1 MSMSS
6 GSRSGLLAG
15 VCLAVLAPL
24 SLAHAEA
31 ATAAGSAAI
40 TTAPVAAAATAE
52 GGPIANQVSEVI
64 VTAGRRASDIQK
76 TPTAVTA
83 VSSAALDASFINE
96 ISGLNS
102 IVPSLQITQANG
114 SENLASIRGVGSETP
129 ENTATTTPGISEFVD
144 GVYIVNSVSLDE
156 TLFDIDHIE
165 VLRGPQGDLY
175 GESSTGGAINLITK
189 QPELHTFGGSGDVS
203 GGDYDLVRARA
214 EVNLPVGDTV
224 AIRASVQK
232 YSHEGFTK
240 DTYFPDFRLDD
251 ADDLSGK
258 VAVLWRPVS
267 NFSATVTGQWYHS
280 LENGA
285 AQKNI
290 DDIDTD
296 PRHVFQDFQGK
307 FELVNQLY
315 HVNLQY
321 DLPWFSIR
329 SVTGYQHENFID
341 HYDSSR
347 SAFSVLGAYDDV
359 ARYNTNTSSY
369 TEEFDLFSHPG
380 SRFEWT
386 VGAFVL
392 NEESKQFVVEY
403 ETPQTDVI
411 NPETDPS
418 IVAVPLGIES
428 APYPDNLSYGNLTHA
443 ARQGYAG
450 FARGTY
456 HLTPR
461 LSFTVGARV
470 NHDSYTTQSFN
481 FSAFG
486 TSTVSHGFN
495 DTVPTGRVEADYQL
509 TDQNLVYASAARGYK
524 PGGVNGKNGQAVV
537 PETFHDETN
546 TAFEVGSKSNFLDRQ
561 LRLNVA
567 AFYYLYRNMQY
578 IEYDPVPF
586 DSGISNIPSIHE
598 YGVEAEAAFQS
609 RDHHLHLDGSVALEN
624 GIAQGNYKTINS
636 TIANSIEGT
645 FASPCVAGPF
655 TLIYP
660 LAGTPL
666 AAACTAKVE
675 AAAESIKGKT
685 PPDMPKISGSVSG
698 SYDFDTPFGV
708 LTPRVQYVYR
718 GSEWARIF
726 NVAGLDRVRAYGT
739 TNFNLDFHPTGSN
752 IRLSL
757 TATNAFNVDG
767 VNSKYTDPFGTGQTS
782 QQFIPPRQ
790 IIGTVAYRF

>member
-1 MSMSS
+1 MSYSL

-24 SLAHAEA
+24 SLVHAEA
-31 ATAAGSAAI
+31 A
-40 TTAPVAAAATAE
+40 VAAAQPDFAQGGAT
-52 GGPIANQVSEVI
+52 QTSEVV
-64 VTAGRRASDIQK
+64 VTAGRRATDLQK

-96 ISGLNS
+96 IAGLNS
-102 IVPSLQITQANG
+102 IVPSLQVTQANG
-114 SENLASIRGVGSETP
+114 SENLVSIRGIGSETP

-189 QPELHTFGGSGDVS
+189 QPELRTLGGSGDIS

-258 VAVLWRPVS
+258 VAVLWKPVS

-290 DDIDTD
+290 DDTDTD

-359 ARYNTNTSSY
+359 AAYNTNTSSY
-369 TEEFDLFSHPG
+369 TEEFDLFSRPG
-380 SRFEWT
+380 SRLEWT

-403 ETPQTDVI
+403 ETPQTGVI

-418 IVAVPLGIES
+418 IVTPPLGIQFG
-428 APYPDNLSYGNLTHA
+428 PYPANLAYGNLTHA

-450 FARGTY
+450 FGRATY
-456 HLTPR
+456 HVTPK
-461 LSFTVGARV
+461 LSVTVGARV
-470 NHDSYTTQSFN
+470 NHDSYTNRNFN

-486 TSTVSHGFN
+486 TSTVSHGYN
-495 DTVPTGRVEADYQL
+495 DTVPTARVEADYQL
-509 TDQNLVYASAARGYK
+509 TPVNLVYASAARGYK

-567 AFYYLYRNMQY
+567 AFYYLYRGMQY

-598 YGVEAEAAFQS
+598 YGVEAEASFQP
-609 RDHHLHLDGSVALEN
+609 RDHRLHLDGSVALEN
-624 GIAQGNYKTINS
+624 GLVQGDYKTINS
-636 TIANSIEGT
+636 TIANSIQGT
-645 FASPCVAGPF
+645 FAYPCVAGPF
-655 TLIYP
+655 TLLYP

-666 AAACTAKVE
+666 AAACAAKVE
-675 AAAESIKGKT
+675 AAAENIHGKS

-726 NVAGLDRVRAYGT
+726 NVAGLDRVRAYGV
-739 TNFNLDFHPTGSN
+739 TNFNLDFVPNGSH

-782 QQFIPPRQ
+782 QQYIPPRQ

>member
-1 MSMSS
+1 MSRSS
-6 GSRSGLLAG
+6 GSQVRLLAG

-24 SLAHAEA
+24 TLAHGQAVA
-31 ATAAGSAAI
+31 PDPSAVI
-40 TTAPVAAAATAE
+40 TTAPSAPLKLAQADPAPSGSGDGTR
-52 GGPIANQVSEVI
+52 VSEVI
-64 VTAGRRASDIQK
+64 VTAGRRATDLQR
-76 TPTAVTA
+76 TPTAVST

-114 SENLASIRGVGSETP
+114 SENLVSIRGVGSETP
-129 ENTATTTPGISEFVD
+129 ENTSTTTPGISEFVD

-175 GESSTGGAINLITK
+175 GQSSTGGAINLITK
-189 QPELHTFGGSGDVS
+189 QPELKTFGASGDIS

-214 EVNLPVGDTV
+214 EVNLPVGDDI

-240 DTYFPDFRLDD
+240 DTYFNDFRLDD

-258 VAVLWRPVS
+258 VAVLWKPIS
-267 NFSATVTGQWYHS
+267 NFSATLTGQWYHS

-290 DDIDTD
+290 NETDTD
-296 PRHVFQDFQGK
+296 PREVYQDYPGK

-315 HVNLQY
+315 HMNLQY

-329 SVTGYQHENFID
+329 SVTGYQHENFVY
-341 HYDSSR
+341 HYDSTR

-359 ARYNTNTSSY
+359 AAYNTKTTSY
-369 TEEFDLFSHPG
+369 TEEFDILSRPG
-380 SRFEWT
+380 GPFDWI

-392 NEESKQFVVEY
+392 NEESRGLIAEFEGSTANPDTSLPSTL
-403 ETPQTDVI
+403 ET
-411 NPETDPS
+411 
-418 IVAVPLGIES
+418 VPP
-428 APYPDNLSYGNLTHA
+428 ANLAYGNALNS

-450 FARGTY
+450 FGRATY
-456 HLTPR
+456 HFTPK
-461 LSFTVGARV
+461 LSVSVGARV
-470 NHDSYTTQSFN
+470 NHDAYTNRSFN
-481 FSAFG
+481 FSGVPFG
-486 TSTVSHGFN
+486 GSVPPAAPVSQGYT
-495 DTVPTGRVEADYQL
+495 DTVPTGRVEADYQV
-509 TDQNLVYASAARGYK
+509 TDQNLIYASAARGYK

-537 PETFHDETN
+537 PESFHDETN
-546 TAFEVGSKSNFLDRQ
+546 TAFEVGSKNSFLDRQ
-561 LRLNVA
+561 LKLNVA

-586 DSGISNIPSIHE
+586 DSGIANIPSIHE
-598 YGVEAEAAFQS
+598 YGLEVEAAFQP
-609 RDHHLHLDGSVALEN
+609 RDSHLHLGGSLALEN
-624 GIAQGNYKTINS
+624 GLAQGNYKTINS
-636 TIANSIEGT
+636 TVANAIQGT
-645 FASPCVAGPF
+645 YAYPCYAGPY
-655 TLIYP
+655 TAY
-660 LAGTPL
+660 TPG
-666 AAACTAKVE
+666 AAACNAAVE

-685 PPDMPKISGSVSG
+685 PPDMPKISGSLTA
-698 SYDFDTPFGV
+698 SYDFELPFGT
-708 LTPRVQYVYR
+708 LTPRAQYVYR

-726 NVAGLDRVRAYGT
+726 NVAGLDRVRAYGS
-739 TNFNLDFHPTGSN
+739 TNFNLDFHPTGSK

-767 VNSKYTDPFGTGQTS
+767 VNSKYTDPYGTGQTS
-782 QQFIPPRQ
+782 QQYIPPRQ
-790 IIGTVAYRF
+790 IIGTVAYQF